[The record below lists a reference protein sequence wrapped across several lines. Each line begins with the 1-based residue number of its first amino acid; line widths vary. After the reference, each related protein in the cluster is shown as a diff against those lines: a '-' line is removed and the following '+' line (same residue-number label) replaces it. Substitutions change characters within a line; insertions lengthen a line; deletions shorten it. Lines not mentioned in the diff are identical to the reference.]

1 MFSID
6 DRGSVRY
13 LTLRRPET
21 RNAIPPEGWEL
32 LAAAFAEFENSQQRI
47 MVIAGEGG
55 DFSSGADLSVGL
67 PGDKR
72 STVANHRR
80 MRIVSDMATRLHRL
94 SKPTIAVVDG
104 AAVGAG
110 MNLALGCDI
119 VLGTE
124 RARFA
129 ELFVRRGLTIDAGGT
144 WLLPRVV
151 GELRARELALTGRV
165 VDAAEAADIGLLTRL
180 VDSADLEKTLAEYV
194 ESLLAGAPL
203 AQRFLKVG
211 LDRSTSMTFEEALTW
226 ENQAQSIL
234 LASKDFTEA
243 VTAFQEKRPPEFE
256 GR

>member
-1 MFSID
+1 M
-6 DRGSVRY
+6 
-13 LTLRRPET
+13 
-21 RNAIPPEGWEL
+21 
-32 LAAAFAEFENSQQRI
+32 
-47 MVIAGEGG
+47 
-55 DFSSGADLSVGL
+55 
-67 PGDKR
+67 
-72 STVANHRR
+72 
-80 MRIVSDMATRLHRL
+80 
-94 SKPTIAVVDG
+94 
-104 AAVGAG
+104 
-110 MNLALGCDI
+110 
-119 VLGTE
+119 
-124 RARFA
+124 
-129 ELFVRRGLTIDAGGT
+129 RRGLTIDAGGT